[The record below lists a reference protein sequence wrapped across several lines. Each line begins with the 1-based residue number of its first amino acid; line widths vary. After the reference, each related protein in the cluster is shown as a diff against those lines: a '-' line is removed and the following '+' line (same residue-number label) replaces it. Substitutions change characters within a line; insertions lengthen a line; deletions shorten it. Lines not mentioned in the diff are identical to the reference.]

1 MKKGLF
7 ALLCTIV
14 MVLLFAPDKAFA
26 GHDIG
31 VLSKDNPSISL
42 TINMPADDE
51 HICFFEIDGDSKG
64 TVLLVYNLSGG
75 DSSVEVDFLDE
86 DWNVIGTNN
95 LETGTEFHKLFLTDL
110 KANKQYFIDFK
121 NPKFSGMDS
130 LDLGICVYS
139 ETFGGK
145 AKDFSGKGSEEK
157 TDTGKATEQE
167 VKTETKVNLT
177 LSETEVT
184 LKKGKSVTLKATLSK
199 KYKKKGV
206 TWKSS
211 DTKVA
216 KVSKKGK
223 VTAKGY
229 GTAVITCTSK
239 KSKKVKATCTVTVVK
254 KSSSGS
260 GNTET
265 NPPVTSG
272 DLSGVSLNV
281 GHGGNNVSAV
291 FRYIAG
297 SMVGADGYYTL
308 KTNGYSG
315 ELTLDFRTSDGND
328 SRKITVEKNATY
340 YITYSYIIDQIPDTV
355 IYNPPQQIMTGTD
368 PITGLPRYTTIPG
381 SETRIPAVQSQVS
394 IDVSVQGG
402 PTATNSITLAGTVK
416 KGSFIIEKQ

>member
-7 ALLCTIV
+7 ALLCTIF

-31 VLSKDNPSISL
+31 VLSKDNPYLEVEISM
-42 TINMPADDE
+42 TKDDE
-51 HICFFEIDGDSKG
+51 HVCFFQIAERVDTIGLYVK
-64 TVLLVYNLSGG
+64 NLSGG
-75 DSSVEVDFLDE
+75 GSTIEYDLLDN
-86 DWNVIGTNN
+86 DWNVIRDYKFDADTIAVEGDVTIPTS
-95 LETGTEFHKLFLTDL
+95 EY
-110 KANKQYFIDFK
+110 YFIDFK
-121 NPKFSGMDS
+121 NPSFTGMNEMK
-130 LDLGICVYS
+130 LGICVYCPA
-139 ETFGGK
+139 FGGK
-145 AKDFSGKGSEEK
+145 ASDYSGYNDLNQEYNEK
-157 TDTGKATEQE
+157 QNTVVAAKAQ
-167 VKTETKVNLT
+167 
-177 LSETEVT
+177 LSLSKTEVT
-184 LKKGKSVTLKATLSK
+184 LKKGKTVTLKATLSK
-199 KYKKKGV
+199 KLKKKGV

-239 KSKKVKATCTVTVVK
+239 KDKKVKATCTVTVVK
-254 KSSSGS
+254 KSSSSS

-265 NPPVTSG
+265 EPPVTSG
-272 DLSGVSLNV
+272 ELSGVSIKV
-281 GHGGNNVSAV
+281 GHGSNNTSAV

-308 KTNGYSG
+308 KTNDYAG
-315 ELTLDFRTSDGND
+315 ELTLDFKTSEGID

-340 YITYSYIIDQIPDTV
+340 YITYSYIIDQIQDTV

-402 PTATNSITLAGTVK
+402 QTATNSITLAGTVN
-416 KGSFIIEKQ
+416 KGSFMIEKQ